1 MKAREFK
8 QFRENLTEISRM
20 PEDIRDA
27 HMKILM
33 SAGFLWLE
41 LTDKQVD
48 IIKEQLLK
56 DFPDEC
62 IVHEADEHGFTM
74 DFRYIRFK

>member
-8 QFRENLTEISRM
+8 CFRKNLTEISRL
-20 PEDIRDA
+20 PKDRRDA

-33 SAGFLWLE
+33 SAGFLWLS

-48 IIKEQLLK
+48 IIKEQLLNE
-56 DFPDEC
+56 FPDEC
-62 IVHEADEHGFTM
+62 NVHEADERGFTM
-74 DFRYIRFK
+74 DFRYISFK